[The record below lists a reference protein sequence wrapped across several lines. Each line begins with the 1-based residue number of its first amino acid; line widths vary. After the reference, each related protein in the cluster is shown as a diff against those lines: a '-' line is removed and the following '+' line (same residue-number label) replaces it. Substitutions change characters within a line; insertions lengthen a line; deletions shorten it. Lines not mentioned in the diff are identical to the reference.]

1 MDREQT
7 RETLKEYLPDYL
19 QGKGLNV
26 RAPFKCLS
34 PDHADEHPSMS
45 YDKTR
50 QKVKCFSCGVSYDI
64 FDLIGIDYNL
74 SDYNEQFKK
83 ACEIYHLKADA
94 YKETVPKKEE
104 PKPEQKTKEK
114 ALYYEY
120 IKECQARYEGSPA
133 QEYMRKRGIS
143 DEVAAAY
150 RLGYDPEYKTAEEDE
165 KGQACFAS
173 WQGVVIP
180 TSWNSFVIRNINE
193 NSKARYR
200 KKGKATVLNNGKRML
215 KAESPIFIVEGEI
228 DALSVIEA
236 GGFAL
241 GLGSAANVK
250 KLLSELEEVAPV
262 QPFIICLD
270 KDEAGQKAE
279 AELTEGLTRLKLPFY
294 KYDITEA
301 CKDANE
307 ALLLN
312 REEFIKNI
320 RAAEQVYIT
329 EQEEKL
335 AEVKQEYIKTSAAE
349 HLQDFL
355 NGITERVNTPAIS
368 TGFPNLNGL
377 LDGGLYEGLY
387 IIGAVSSLGKTTF
400 TLQLA
405 DNLAKDGRDVI
416 IFSLEMA
423 RSELMAK
430 SISRLTYLKAEDKR
444 HAKSTRGITSGQ
456 RWERY
461 TQNEK
466 QVINKA
472 LSEYK
477 TYAEH
482 IFIHEGIGNIGVE
495 QIREVVKKHIT
506 ITGNKPVI
514 IIDYLQILA
523 PYEPRATDKQNT
535 DKAVL
540 ELKRLS
546 RDNKIPVI
554 GVSSFNRDNY
564 LSPVN
569 LASFKESGAIEY
581 SADVLMGLQ
590 FAGMDYKGKENE
602 KDRNTRLR
610 EIAKDAE
617 QKAKAGQGV
626 NIELKVLKNRNGG
639 KGVCS
644 YKFYPMF
651 NYFQETD
658 GAEFAEMPKGQ
669 EDPFADATNLRA
681 K

>member
-1 MDREQT
+1 MDREQI
-7 RETLKEYLPDYL
+7 RETIKEYLPDYL
-19 QGKGLNV
+19 RCKGINIH
-26 RAPFKCLS
+26 APFKCLR

-45 YDKTR
+45 YNKNLHN
-50 QKVKCFSCGVSYDI
+50 VKCFSCGVSYDI

-74 SDYNEQFKK
+74 SEYNEKFNK
-83 ACEIYHLKADA
+83 ACELYSLKADA
-94 YKETVPKKEE
+94 YQGTEPKKTA
-104 PKPEQKTKEK
+104 PKQEQAKKPVYGK
-114 ALYYEY
+114 Y

-133 QEYMRKRGIS
+133 QAYMRKRGIS

-150 RLGYDPEYKTAEEDE
+150 RVGYDPEYKTQNVNED
-165 KGQACFAS
+165 GQASFAS

-180 TSWNSFVIRNINE
+180 TSWESYVVRNTDE
-193 NSKARYR
+193 NANKKNRYR
-200 KKGKATVLNNGKRML
+200 KKGESTVFNNAKRMQ
-215 KAESPIFIVEGEI
+215 KAQSPIFIVEGEI

-241 GLGSAANVK
+241 GLGSVANVS
-250 KLLSELEEVAPV
+250 KLIRELEEVAPV
-262 QPFIICLD
+262 QPFMLCLD
-270 KDEAGQKAE
+270 ADEEGQKAE
-279 AELTEGLTRLKLPFY
+279 EKLAEELERLKLPFY
-294 KYDITEA
+294 RYNITGA

-312 REEFIKNI
+312 REEFIESVKS
-320 RAAEQVYIT
+320 AELMHK
-329 EQEEKL
+329 EAQEAKL
-335 AEVKQEYIKTSAAE
+335 EEIKQEYLKASAAE

-355 NGITERVNTPAIS
+355 NGITEKVNTPAIS
-368 TGFPNLNGL
+368 TGFNNLNGL
-377 LDGGLYEGLY
+377 LDGGLFEGLY

-423 RSELMAK
+423 RTELMAK
-430 SISRLTYLKAEDKR
+430 SISRLTYLKADDKR
-444 HAKSTRGITSGQ
+444 NAKSTRGITSGA
-456 RWERY
+456 RWANY
-461 TQNEK
+461 NQTEK

-472 LSEYK
+472 LNDYK
-477 TYAEH
+477 AYAEH

-495 QIREVVKKHIT
+495 QIKEVVKKHIT
-506 ITGNKPVI
+506 VTGNNPVI

-546 RDNKIPVI
+546 RDYKIPVI

-581 SADVLMGLQ
+581 SADVLIGLQ
-590 FAGMDYKGKENE
+590 YSGMDYQGKEGE

-610 EIAKDAE
+610 EMLKAADAKAR
-617 QKAKAGQGV
+617 AGQGV
-626 NIELKVLKNRNGG
+626 DIELKILKNRNGS
-639 KGVCS
+639 KGMCS
-644 YKFYPMF
+644 YKFFSMF

-658 GAEFAEMPKGQ
+658 GAEFAEMKPSEK
-669 EDPFADATNLRA
+669 DPFAGFENVPIS
-681 K
+681 